1 MATEMLVNQEP
12 NKMEHDPTMASI
24 AGPSQDDFKDE
35 KSMEENWA
43 SKADQATPQG
53 NNLDQAEQFE

>member
-1 MATEMLVNQEP
+1 MATDMLVNQEP

-24 AGPSQDDFKDE
+24 AGPSMADLNAERSVD
-35 KSMEENWA
+35 ENWA

-53 NNLDQAEQFE
+53 MVEREDQFE